1 MKKRVLVF
9 IVAYNSEKT
18 LSDVFARIPAN
29 LADTYDI
36 EVLAIDDASGDRTFE
51 VGYRDAT
58 ERDWPFPI
66 TVLRNPVNQGYGG
79 NQKIGFFYAMEKGFD
94 FVALVH
100 GDGQYAPECL
110 PDLLAPLA
118 ANEADA
124 VMGSRMIAKGA
135 ARRGGMPLYKFVGNK
150 ILSFTQNRVLGLALT
165 EFHSGYRLY
174 STAALAKI
182 PFHLNTN
189 DFHFDTQIIIQLQR
203 AGLRIRELPI
213 PTYYG
218 DEICHVNGLKYAW
231 DVAVTTLRARLND
244 FGLVYDRM
252 FDCRPAKSEAGYG
265 AKLAFDS
272 PLTRTL
278 EESGAGERVVEFGC
292 RDGELSAALNAKGC
306 IVTGIDNATPA
317 DRNRTAFEKLV
328 DQDLNRPLPPGLLA
342 GKDKI
347 LLLDVIE
354 HLVSPEKFIDD
365 LRENPD
371 LSARTELLVSTAN
384 IGFFIVRFG
393 LLAGM
398 FNYGKRGI
406 LDLTHTRLYTFKTL
420 RHLFEQAGFDVI
432 AMAGIPAPFPLAI
445 GDGAMAR
452 ALMACNRAAIRIW
465 PGMFAYQIFL
475 KARKRPTLRDLL
487 ADVEN
492 RPGAR
497 FP

>member
-9 IVAYNSEKT
+9 IVAYNAEKT
-18 LSDVFARIPAN
+18 LSDVFARIPAD
-29 LADTYDI
+29 LADSYEI

-110 PDLLAPLA
+110 PDLLVPLA
-118 ANEADA
+118 EGEAEA
-124 VMGSRMIAKGA
+124 VMGSRMIVDGA

-150 ILSFTQNRVLGLALT
+150 ILSFTQNRVLGLSLT

-203 AGLRIRELPI
+203 AGLRILELPI

-218 DEICHVNGLKYAW
+218 DEICRVNGLRYAW
-231 DVAVTTLRARLND
+231 DVFVTTLRARLND
-244 FGLVYDRM
+244 FGLVYDRIY
-252 FDCRPAKSEAGYG
+252 DCRPAATEVLYE
-265 AKLAFDS
+265 AKLDFES
-272 PLTRTL
+272 PHTL
-278 EESGAGERVVEFGC
+278 ALANVRNGDNVVELGCGEGDLARALGERGC
-292 RDGELSAALNAKGC
+292 RVTAVDKLAPAKG
-306 IVTGIDNATPA
+306 NKPA
-317 DRNRTAFEKLV
+317 IETFVRH
-328 DQDLNRPLPPGLLA
+328 DLNKPLPKGLLA

-354 HLVSPEKFIDD
+354 HMASPERFLDGLRDD
-365 LRENPD
+365 PD
-371 LSARTELLVSTAN
+371 LSTETEFLVSTGN
-384 IGFFIVRFG
+384 VGFCIVRFG
-393 LLAGM
+393 LLVGM

-406 LDLTHTRLYTFKTL
+406 LDLTHTRLYTFKTI
-420 RHLFEQAGFDVI
+420 RHLFEQSGFEVSSVAGL
-432 AMAGIPAPFPLAI
+432 PAPFPLAL
-445 GDGAMAR
+445 GRGPAAN
-452 ALMACNRAAIRIW
+452 ALLALNTFALRLW

-487 ADVEN
+487 AKTQN
-492 RPGAR
+492 RPFDPAS
-497 FP
+497 